1 MIMQG
6 INKAEIFRLSR
17 KLTREEMRA
26 HLETVTGKKISVK
39 AFENIMRDVLPD
51 EGYYQ
56 KEVMGFLRNK
66 YPGAFVWKEAAGPYS
81 RRGIPD
87 VSMVMDGHFF
97 GFEIKRPYIG
107 RLTKIQELTIKQI
120 REAGGTAAVV
130 SFWNQAKEVIEGWKA
145 NTADR

>member
-39 AFENIMRDVLPD
+39 AFDNIMLDTLPF
-51 EGYYQ
+51 EGYFQ
-56 KEVMGFLRNK
+56 TEVMGFLRDN
-66 YPGAFVWKEAAGPYS
+66 YPGAFVWKAAAGPYS
-81 RRGIPD
+81 RQGIPD
-87 VSMVMDGHFF
+87 VCAIIDGHFF

-130 SFWNQAKEVIEGWKA
+130 SFWHQAKEVIEGWKA
-145 NTADR
+145 NTADC